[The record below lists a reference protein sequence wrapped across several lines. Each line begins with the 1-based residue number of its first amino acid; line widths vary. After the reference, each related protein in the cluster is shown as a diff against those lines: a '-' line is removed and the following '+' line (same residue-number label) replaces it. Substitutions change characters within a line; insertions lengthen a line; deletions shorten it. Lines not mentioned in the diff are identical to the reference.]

1 MLDFN
6 VLEPA
11 IDPSNRISFLLDWEL
26 TMKCNLD
33 CSYCDT
39 GIYGG
44 HDNSTKH
51 PLLLECLDTI
61 DFMYQ
66 YVDLYMRNKPKG
78 LRYVIL
84 NVYGGEALHHPDI
97 IEILESCRD
106 RHKKYQDRWHLT
118 ITTTTNAIIS
128 QRRFAKIVPF
138 IDEFTVSYHT
148 ENTAKQ
154 KDLFKANI
162 LSIKDTNTRVK
173 CVILMHSEPDK
184 FSDAQDMIA
193 WCNSNGIKHLP
204 RQLDHGTKAVH
215 FNYDKTQTIWLQNLY
230 DAKTYKTSTEVEFK
244 PVGDRFDLSDSGRA
258 CCGGR
263 QTCKDGNYKQRHF
276 FVENKF
282 PDWYCS
288 VNEFFLY
295 IKQINGEIFVNRDCK
310 MDFNSQIG
318 PIGNIKDAHKL
329 LAKTQ
334 HDLDQDDRPVIQC
347 KKSSCW
353 CGLCAPK
360 ARHRETFNTIMEKYR
375 S

>member
-1 MLDFN
+1 VLDFD

-11 IDPSNRISFLLDWEL
+11 IDPSNRISFLLDWEI

-44 HDNSTKH
+44 HDNTTKH
-51 PLLLECLDTI
+51 PPLSECLETI

-66 YVDLYMRNKPKG
+66 YVDLYMRKKPKG

-106 RHKKYQDRWHLT
+106 CHKKYQDRWHLT

-148 ENTAKQ
+148 ENTPKQ

-215 FNYDKTQTIWLQNLY
+215 FNYNKTQTIWLQNLY

-263 QTCKDGNYKQRHF
+263 QTCKDGNFQQRHF

-310 MDFNSQIG
+310 MDFVGNVA
-318 PIGNIKDAHKL
+318 PIGHLKDAHKL

-334 HDLDQDDRPVIQC
+334 HVLTMIYFHLTY
-347 KKSSCW
+347 SSPHFC
-353 CGLCAPK
+353 
-360 ARHRETFNTIMEKYR
+360 N
-375 S
+375 